1 MGRTLLLGTP
11 RTSWRSWIKQNLTD
25 RDLLRIDPSDAAFG
39 TPAIFSLVRRE
50 KMVAERFYGSLD
62 PQRAPHLLLHTFVEL
77 LAKSNDNAIVQC
89 FPYRSMPVMRQTLQ
103 LMLHF
108 ADFDRIL
115 VSQDFPCD
123 RFIFKKE
130 PERVEVEKSMPNS
143 VQTAQRKA
151 RWLDLKSR
159 CENHTV
165 DLRTTLIEGIR
176 LGSGVV
182 VDSFQSEK
190 LGLKNAHVEISGQTL
205 FIITDEE
212 VEEGLM
218 SRAMDFTHTNRVQF
232 ATPDQYEGCLCAFSK
247 ASGEDFG
254 FGIVTGIDFQNWRAN
269 VLCTA
274 IPPVPVPVLKLGS
287 IRVDYHSN
295 ELGEPKPWSI

>member
-1 MGRTLLLGTP
+1 M
-11 RTSWRSWIKQNLTD
+11 
-25 RDLLRIDPSDAAFG
+25 DPSDASFG

-50 KMVAERFYGSLD
+50 KIVTERFYGSLD
-62 PQRAPHLLLHTFVEL
+62 PQRAPHLLFHTFAEL
-77 LAKSNDNAIVQC
+77 FAKSNENAVVQC
-89 FPYRSMPVMRQTLQ
+89 FSYRSMPVMRQTLQ
-103 LMLHF
+103 LMLHY
-108 ADFDRIL
+108 ADFEQIL
-115 VSQDFPCD
+115 VSQDFPSEK
-123 RFIFKKE
+123 FIFKKT
-130 PERVEVEKSMPNS
+130 PEVVELDKSMPNS
-143 VQTAQRKA
+143 VQFAQRKA
-151 RWLDLKSR
+151 RWIELKSR
-159 CENHTV
+159 CQTHVV
-165 DLRTTLIEGIR
+165 DLRSTLIEGVR
-176 LGSGVV
+176 LGSGTV

-232 ATPDQYEGCLCAFSK
+232 ATPDLYEGCLCAFSK

-254 FGIVTGIDFQNWRAN
+254 FGMVTNVDFMNWRAH

-287 IRVDYHSN
+287 LRVDFHSN
-295 ELGEPKPWSI
+295 ELAEPKPWSI

>member
-1 MGRTLLLGTP
+1 M
-11 RTSWRSWIKQNLTD
+11 
-25 RDLLRIDPSDAAFG
+25 DPSDAAFG
-39 TPAIFSLVRRE
+39 TPGILSLVRRE
-50 KMVAERFYGSLD
+50 KRVSERFYGSLD
-62 PQRAPHLLLHTFVEL
+62 PQRAPHLLFYTFAEL
-77 LAKSNDNAIVQC
+77 FAQSNENAIVLC

-108 ADFDRIL
+108 ADFDQIL

-123 RFIFKKE
+123 RFIFKTD
-130 PERVEVEKSMPNS
+130 PEVVEIDKSMPNS
-143 VQTAQRKA
+143 VQMAQRKA

-159 CENHTV
+159 CEHHTV
-165 DLRTTLIEGIR
+165 DLRATLIEGGR
-176 LGSGVV
+176 LGSGTV
-182 VDSFQSEK
+182 VDSYQSEK

-212 VEEGLM
+212 IEEGLM
-218 SRAMDFTHTNRVQF
+218 SRAMDFTHTNKVQF

-254 FGIVTGIDFQNWRAN
+254 FGMVKNIDFQNWRAN

-287 IRVDYHSN
+287 LRVDYLSN
-295 ELGEPKPWSI
+295 EMGEPKPWSI